1 MWQAALTYAI
11 VAAAGA
17 WVAWSVLLPRGLRT
31 RLRQAL
37 HLNRPAASSG
47 ACGNCGCDD
56 KTA

>member
-17 WVAWSVLLPRGLRT
+17 WVAWHVLLPRGLRA

-37 HLNRPAASSG
+37 RRPAASAG
-47 ACGNCGCDD
+47 ACGACGCDD
-56 KTA
+56 KAG

>member
-17 WVAWSVLLPRGLRT
+17 WVAWSVLLPRGLRA
-31 RLRQAL
+31 RLRRTL
-37 HLNRPAASSG
+37 SRPAAASG